1 MKLKD
6 WVAITNGI
14 DEFDIYDSHTYY
26 PENKSQMLLAH
37 GEDEIDEIFIE
48 TYDDGT
54 WVVAT
59 IYLKKL
65 SKNT

>member
-14 DEFDIYDSHTYY
+14 NEFDIYDGYNYY
-26 PENKSQMLLAH
+26 PETIDLMLAAH
-37 GEDEIDEIFIE
+37 GEDEIDEIFIT
-48 TYDDGT
+48 TYEEGS

-59 IYLKKL
+59 IYLK
-65 SKNT
+65 